1 MQAILG
7 IFVLI
12 ALAWAI
18 SEDKR
23 ALRWRLI
30 GGGLALQVILALLLL
45 KIPGSPEL
53 FLVIARGVDAL
64 QTATEAGTSF
74 VFGYIGGG
82 ALPFAETRP
91 GQTFIFAFQALPLM
105 LIVSALSALLFYWN
119 ILPRVVRGFA
129 WLLQRSLGIGGPV
142 GVGAALNVFIGMVE
156 APLLIKPYMNRLGR
170 GELFMVMTCG
180 MATIAGTMFALYAT
194 ILGPILPGAAGHL
207 IVASLI
213 SAPAAI
219 MIAALMV
226 PSGAEPSDDS
236 LDIPPSEARSSMDAI
251 TRGTADGI
259 PLLINVIAMLIVLVA
274 LVAIVNQILGLAPD
288 LNGAPLSLE
297 RMASWLFAPIAWL
310 IGIPWA
316 EAQVAGEL
324 LGTKV
329 ILNEL
334 IAYSDMAA
342 LAPNALSDHSRVIMT
357 YALCGFANFGSV
369 GIMIGGLATI
379 CPDRRTE
386 ITALGLKSIIA
397 GTLATCM
404 TGALAGLI
412 V

>member
-7 IFVLI
+7 IAVLI
-12 ALAWAI
+12 GFAWLI
-18 SEDKR
+18 SEER
-23 ALRWRLI
+23 GALRWRLI
-30 GGGLALQVILALLLL
+30 AGGLGLQIAIALVLL
-45 KIPGSPEL
+45 KIPGSAEL
-53 FLVIARGVDAL
+53 FLAINAGVDAL
-64 QTATEAGTSF
+64 QTATQAGTSF
-74 VFGYIGGG
+74 VFGYLGGG
-82 ALPFAETRP
+82 TLPFAETRT

-105 LIVSALSALLFYWN
+105 LLVSALSAVLFYWK
-119 ILPRVVRGFA
+119 ILPIVVRGFA

-156 APLLIKPYMNRLGR
+156 APLLIKPYMNKLGR

-180 MATIAGTMFALYAT
+180 MATIAGTVFALYAAM
-194 ILGPILPGAAGHL
+194 LAPILPGAAGHL
-207 IVASLI
+207 VTASLI

-219 MIAALMV
+219 MIAAIMV
-226 PSGAEPSDDS
+226 PSGADPSDTE
-236 LDIPPSEARSSMDAI
+236 LDIPPSEARSTMDAVA
-251 TRGTADGI
+251 RGTAEGI

-274 LVAIVNQILGLAPD
+274 LVALLDQVLGLAPAV
-288 LNGAPLSLE
+288 GGEALSLE
-297 RMASWLFAPIAWL
+297 RVAGWIFAPVAWL
-310 IGIPWA
+310 IGVPWA
-316 EAQVAGEL
+316 EAQAAGGL
-324 LGTKV
+324 LGTKL

-334 IAYSDMAA
+334 IAYSEMAA
-342 LAPNALSDHSRVIMT
+342 LPEGALSEKSQIIMA

-412 V
+412 A

>member
-7 IFVLI
+7 IMVLI
-12 ALAWAI
+12 LLAWAI
-18 SEDKR
+18 SEDRR
-23 ALRWRLI
+23 ALRWRLVA
-30 GGGLALQVILALLLL
+30 GGLALQVVIALIML
-45 KIPGSPEL
+45 KIPGSPDL

-64 QTATEAGTSF
+64 QTATQAGTSF

-82 ALPFAETRP
+82 TLPFAETRP
-91 GQTFIFAFQALPLM
+91 GQSFIFAFQALPLM

-119 ILPRVVRGFA
+119 ILPRIVRGFA

-156 APLLIKPYMNRLGR
+156 APLMIKPYMSKLGR

-194 ILGPILPGAAGHL
+194 MLSPILPGAAGHL
-207 IVASLI
+207 MVASLI

-219 MIAALMV
+219 LIAAIMV
-226 PSGAEPSDDS
+226 PSGAEPVDSS
-236 LDIPPSEARSSMDAI
+236 LDIPPSEARGAMDAI
-251 TRGTADGI
+251 TRGTAEGI

-274 LVAIVNQILGLAPD
+274 LVAIVDQVLGLAPD
-288 LNGAPLSLE
+288 LNGAPLTLE
-297 RMASWLFAPIAWL
+297 RMAGWVFAPIAWL
-310 IGIPWA
+310 IGVPWA

-334 IAYSDMAA
+334 IAYSEMAA
-342 LAPNALSDHSRVIMT
+342 LAPGALSEHSRLIMT

-379 CPDRRTE
+379 CPDRRGE
-386 ITALGLKSIIA
+386 VTALGLKSIVA